1 MGWPIPFLSFQPG
14 SLQATR
20 IQVHHACDTLSGL
33 LICGMVLFCPWA
45 FGTTQPWSI
54 WTMNLA
60 GYSLGLLL
68 MLKIWIRAGSDHLA
82 ARWEQPRKQQT
93 MREAGLGRA
102 VSKVEWVLGAAC
114 GLLLLYV
121 LVSALN
127 ARATYIPNQLSFAY
141 HQHVPWLPHSLDSAR
156 TWSTFWNYL
165 ALACAFWAIRDWLLG
180 RSETEDQHT
189 LGANAPAPSPVDTPP
204 FPRRLRLLLWL
215 LAINGGLLA
224 MEGII
229 QRLEGSGKLLFLVRP
244 RVNPGAVSQFGP
256 WAYRANA
263 AAWFNLVWPVCLGFW
278 WTLHHHGG
286 HNQRRHHWLL
296 LCALLMAACPIISTS
311 RGGALITL
319 GLVTLAALYLLLT
332 TLLFHDQR
340 QGWRSIGAC
349 ALVLLFSAGALGL
362 GLTLGWK
369 ALAPRLA
376 ELSSSAE
383 LRAEMYEKA
392 RPMARDYPI
401 YGTGPGSFATVF
413 QLYRISTDTY
423 WPAQLHNDW
432 LETRITFGW
441 VGSAL
446 IFLAFGCV
454 LAQWFS
460 PGLIHGGRRFVG
472 LIWLAQAGCLV
483 HARYDYPLQV
493 YSVLFLF
500 LTHCSVLAVLSRSR
514 KTLRLKVLIPVPGTS
529 NDLVLRS
536 THRTGNSSSS
546 RHCGPGRH

>member
-1 MGWPIPFLSFQPG
+1 MGWRIPFDRFRPG
-14 SLQATR
+14 YLQAAR
-20 IQVHHACDTLSGL
+20 IQVHHACDSLSGL

-60 GYSLGLLL
+60 GYALGLMLL
-68 MLKIWIRAGSDHLA
+68 IKLWVRDGSDNPA
-82 ARWEQPRKQQT
+82 GRWEQPKKH
-93 MREAGLGRA
+93 MVGREAGLGLA
-102 VSKVEWVLGAAC
+102 VLKVEWMLGAAC
-114 GLLLLYV
+114 ALLLLYV
-121 LVSALN
+121 LVSATN
-127 ARATYIPNQLSFAY
+127 ARATYIPSQFSFAY

-156 TWSTFWNYL
+156 TWRAFWNYL

-180 RSETEDQHT
+180 KSETEDQHT
-189 LGANAPAPSPVDTPP
+189 VAASALAYSPVTTP
-204 FPRRLRLLLWL
+204 FPRRLHLLLWL

-263 AAWFNLVWPVCLGFW
+263 AAWFNLMWPVCLGFW
-278 WTLHHHGG
+278 WTLHHHGRG
-286 HNQRRHHWLL
+286 NKLRHHWLL

-311 RGGALITL
+311 RGGAFITL
-319 GLVTLAALYLLLT
+319 GLLTLAALYLLLT
-332 TLLFHDQR
+332 TLLLHGQR
-340 QGWRSIGAC
+340 YGGRSIGAC
-349 ALVLLFSAGALGL
+349 VLVLSFSAGALGL
-362 GLTLGWK
+362 GLKLGWNE
-369 ALAPRLA
+369 LAPRLA
-376 ELSSSAE
+376 ELNSSAE
-383 LRAEMYEKA
+383 LRGEMYDHA
-392 RPMARDYPI
+392 RPMARDYPL
-401 YGTGPGSFATVF
+401 YGTGPGTFATVF

-441 VGSAL
+441 AGSAL
-446 IFLAFGCV
+446 IALAFGCV

-472 LIWLAQAGCLV
+472 LIWLALAGCLV

-493 YSVLFLF
+493 YSVFFLF
-500 LTHCSVLAVLSRSR
+500 LTHCSVLAVLSKSR
-514 KTLRLKVLIPVPGTS
+514 RPR
-529 NDLVLRS
+529 D
-536 THRTGNSSSS
+536 
-546 RHCGPGRH
+546 